1 MRNKLYYLFL
11 YQRNRIFNLFNFFK
25 FLNYF
30 FNINFNFID
39 FLCELIPSIN
49 IILRYFGTFWGCCS
63 YLNRFTLSKVTYH
76 IFDFINF
83 SVKFILFYFISFQN
97 VDIIFVV
104 INLALKLLLKLYK
117 LIDLFL

>member
-1 MRNKLYYLFL
+1 MRNKLYYFFL

-39 FLCELIPSIN
+39 SLCELIPSIN
-49 IILRYFGTFWGCCS
+49 IILGYFGTFWGGRS
-63 YLNRFTLSKVTYH
+63 YLNWFTLSKVTNH

-97 VDIIFVV
+97 VDTIFVV
-104 INLALKLLLKLYK
+104 INLTLKLLLKLYK